1 LTSRKN
7 HIIGGTVFWVIILL
21 VYFFVG
27 DISAHKDAMWVV
39 LSLLM
44 VQIGAI
50 LPDYDLLSNKFLPH
64 RNILTHSI
72 FLPALLTLPIYFVR
86 DETNTLLPL
95 YAFFLIGYGSHL
107 LLDMKPK
114 SWQGSARVH
123 LFWRNP
129 KGNKQMGSKRS
140 ASWILINGLILL
152 AAGVVFLYFYQLW
165 TVLP

>member
-1 LTSRKN
+1 MTNRKN
-7 HIIGGTVFWVIILL
+7 HIIGGTIFWVIILL

-27 DISAHKDAMWVV
+27 NVSTHKDAMWVV
-39 LSLLM
+39 MSLLV
-44 VQIGAI
+44 VQIGAM

-64 RNILTHSI
+64 RNIFTHSI
-72 FLPALLTLPIYFVR
+72 ILPTLLTLPIYFIR

-114 SWQGSARVH
+114 GWQGSARIH
-123 LFWRNP
+123 LWWKNP

-140 ASWILINGLILL
+140 AVWILINGLILI
-152 AAGVVFLYFYQLW
+152 AAGIVFLYFYQLW
-165 TVLP
+165 TVIS